1 MEQDVSCPHD
11 TMMTSWTLPAERLT
25 GWAVVI
31 ALLWGC
37 AAPDV
42 PPSGTPDVEAGRMNV
57 LFIVADDLNCA
68 LGAYGD
74 TLVHTPNLDRLAE
87 DGAVFTNAHCQY
99 PLCGPSRAS
108 FMTGLYADQ
117 TRIRK
122 NNVHLRSAVPDVV
135 TLSQRFRQRGYEAVR
150 IGKIFH
156 YDNPGTIGTAG
167 IDDRHSWDRTI
178 NPYGRDKREEHRI
191 HTLKPR
197 RYGGTLSWL
206 AMEGTDEEQ
215 TDGIGATEACEQLD
229 GFAERGTPFFLAVGF
244 YRPHTPFVAPKAHFD
259 AVDRE
264 AMVVPEPHDELL
276 DVLPEPAAKSVRAMK
291 TQIGLPTELSKEIIQ
306 AYRATVSFVDAQVGR
321 VLNRLQETGLDR
333 NTLVVFLSDHG
344 YHLGEHGHWQKQTL
358 FEEGTRV
365 PLIIRPPAGD
375 PVDSIAA
382 PVELVDLY
390 PTIADYAGLEIP
402 GYVQGLSLRGLM
414 DQEADTVRGSA
425 LTVWRKGKSIATD
438 RYRLTSWG
446 EAGKL
451 GVELY
456 DHQTDPDEL
465 RNLALDAEE
474 SSLLDSLTRVL
485 ERRWLASL
493 EVPDGLGRQVAD
505 PPVAQ
510 KTPNLT
516 PGDFYRLD
524 GTLEIMKSDE

>member
-1 MEQDVSCPHD
+1 
-11 TMMTSWTLPAERLT
+11 
-25 GWAVVI
+25 
-31 ALLWGC
+31 
-37 AAPDV
+37 
-42 PPSGTPDVEAGRMNV
+42 MNV

-74 TLVHTPNLDRLAE
+74 TLVNTPNLDRLAE
-87 DGAVFTNAHCQY
+87 EGAMFTNAHCQY

-117 TRIRK
+117 TRVRK
-122 NNVHLRSAVPDVV
+122 NNVYLRSAVPDVV

-156 YDNPGTIGTAG
+156 YDNPGTIGTSG

-178 NPYGRDKREEHRI
+178 NPYGRDKREEHLI

-244 YRPHTPFVAPKAHFD
+244 YRPHTPFAAPKAHFD

-264 AMVVPEPHDELL
+264 AMVVPESYDELL
-276 DVLPEPAAKSVRAMK
+276 EALPEPAVKSIRAMK
-291 TQIGLPTELSKEIIQ
+291 TQVGLPTELSKEIIQ

-321 VLNRLQETGLDR
+321 VLDRLQETGLDR

-365 PLIIRPPAGD
+365 PLIIRPPAGH
-375 PVDSIAA
+375 PSGPIAA

-390 PTIADYAGLEIP
+390 PTIADYAGLEVP
-402 GYVQGLSLRGLM
+402 GYVQGLSLRRLM

-446 EAGKL
+446 QAGEL
-451 GVELY
+451 GLELY
-456 DHQTDPDEL
+456 DHQADPDEL
-465 RNLALDAEE
+465 RNLALDGEK
-474 SSLLDSLTRVL
+474 SPLMDSLVNVL

-493 EVPDGLGRQVAD
+493 RAPEGLGRQILD

-510 KTPNLT
+510 KTPHLT
-516 PGDFYRLD
+516 PGDLYRLD
-524 GTLEIMKSDE
+524 GSIETLKTEE

>member
-1 MEQDVSCPHD
+1 MTTRTKLAD
-11 TMMTSWTLPAERLT
+11 TGAA
-25 GWAVVI
+25 WAVTLM
-31 ALLWGC
+31 LLSGC
-37 AAPDV
+37 VAEEG
-42 PPSGTPDVEAGRMNV
+42 GTPDLVSDEMGPMNV

-74 TLVHTPNLDRLAE
+74 TLVNTPNLDRLAE
-87 DGAVFTNAHCQY
+87 EGAMFTNAHCQY

-117 TRIRK
+117 TRVRK
-122 NNVHLRSAVPDVV
+122 NNVYLRSAVPDVV

-156 YDNPGTIGTAG
+156 YDNPGTIGTSG

-178 NPYGRDKREEHRI
+178 NPYGRDKREEHLI

-229 GFAERGTPFFLAVGF
+229 DFAERGTPFFLAVGF
-244 YRPHTPFVAPKAHFD
+244 YRPHTPFAAPKAHFE

-276 DVLPEPAAKSVRAMK
+276 EVLPVPAVKSIRAMK
-291 TQIGLPTELSKEIIQ
+291 TQVGLPTELSKEIIQ

-321 VLNRLQETGLDR
+321 VLDRLQETGLDR

-365 PLIIRPPAGD
+365 PLIIRPPAAPPSG
-375 PVDSIAA
+375 PIAA

-390 PTIADYAGLEIP
+390 PTIADYAGLEAP

-414 DQEADTVRGSA
+414 DQEVDTVRGSA

-446 EAGKL
+446 EGGEL
-451 GVELY
+451 GMELY
-456 DHQTDPDEL
+456 DHRTDPDEL

-474 SSLLDSLTRVL
+474 SPLLDSLVHVL
-485 ERRWLASL
+485 DRRWLASL
-493 EVPDGLGRQVAD
+493 RAPEGLGRQILD

-510 KTPNLT
+510 KTPHLT
-516 PGDFYRLD
+516 PGDLYRLD
-524 GTLEIMKSDE
+524 GSIETLKTEE